1 MMWREGRLIQFCKL
15 GIKAKCIDGLRIFR
29 KSNKSKNREQ
39 LFRKVCEWNF
49 KAVCPISF
57 SIMIN
62 YVFEGLE
69 NGMGVSLFA
78 ENGAIWQRGKNIDF
92 IVKKLQE
99 AVTNVE
105 ERYCKWGFKFSVD
118 KTKPYVTQLNATVP
132 LPVCTQ
138 LI

>member
-78 ENGAIWQRGKNIDF
+78 EDGAIWQRGKNIDF
-92 IVKKLQE
+92 ILKKLQE

-105 ERYCKWGFKFSVD
+105 ER
-118 KTKPYVTQLNATVP
+118 
-132 LPVCTQ
+132 
-138 LI
+138 